1 MLSIILPVKEPEPY
15 VPTLLV
21 ELERYVS
28 EPYEVLI
35 QKEKGLGYAVMQGV
49 KKAKGNI
56 IVVLDADGSH
66 PVSAIPC
73 LVALMGK
80 YDLVVASRYCGGATC
95 DSLSREL
102 VSRVYCLLAQLM
114 FGLKIKDN
122 MSGFVVAWKHLFMVY
137 PIRNDG
143 FKWGLEMLVRSK
155 SVYDATEFPI
165 VFEKRKAGKSK
176 ASPMEAIHTFMFML
190 KLRVQIKGKF

>member
-1 MLSIILPVKEPEPY
+1 VKEPEPY
-15 VPTLLV
+15 VPKMLV
-21 ELERYVS
+21 DIERCIS
-28 EPYEVLI
+28 QPYEVLI
-35 QKEKGLGYAVMQGV
+35 QKEKGLGYAVMCGV

-56 IVVLDADGSH
+56 IVVLDSDGSH
-66 PVSAIPC
+66 PVSAIPEMVK
-73 LVALMGK
+73 LIGK
-80 YDLVVASRYCGGATC
+80 YDMVVASRYKGGATN

-102 VSRVYCLLAQLM
+102 VSRVYCLFAQLM

-122 MSGFVVAWKHLFMVY
+122 MSGFIVAWKHLFMVY

-143 FKWGLEMLVRSK
+143 FKWGLEMLVNSK
-155 SVYDATEFPI
+155 PVYDAVEYPI

-190 KLRVQIKGKF
+190 KLRMQIKGKF